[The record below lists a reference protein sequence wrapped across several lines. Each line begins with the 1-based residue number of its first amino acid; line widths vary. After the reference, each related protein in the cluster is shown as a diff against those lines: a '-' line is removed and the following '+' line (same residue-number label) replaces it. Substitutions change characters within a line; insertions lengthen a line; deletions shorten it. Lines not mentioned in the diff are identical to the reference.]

1 MYLSQDIPG
10 PNAPLPWVQDC
21 VTSLTSNQNK
31 RKKILTGFNFYG
43 NDYTMNGG
51 GPIVAHEYIS
61 RLKLFN
67 GKLQYDPQIAEHF
80 FEYK

>member
-1 MYLSQDIPG
+1 M
-10 PNAPLPWVQDC
+10 A
-21 VTSLTSNQNK
+21 
-31 RKKILTGFNFYG
+31 KKILTGLNFYG

-51 GPIVAHEYIS
+51 GPIVAHEYIN
-61 RLKLFN
+61 RLKAFN